1 METND
6 PVAAGGDVLSQAEV
20 ERLLAQVAEQ
30 DSKAT
35 VLKIDGEVEAH
46 NKETIQAYDFRNPA
60 YLAANEMRRLRIE
73 HEQYLTRLAALLSIY
88 VRMEFGLQM
97 SKLQTVSYSKFTENI
112 NNPAHLVLF
121 KIEPLRG
128 ICILDMNPR
137 LGLTIVDR
145 LMGGVG
151 ATPAQAQELSDIE
164 SALLEQVVQMFVGEY
179 CSHWHKIQEL
189 KPVILGHENSG
200 QFLQTAHSDTMM
212 LVMSVEARLGDCLE
226 QIQLAVPYGTIEPIL
241 RQLVD
246 KLDVD
251 LGGALPPV
259 NPKPR
264 WNPELESA
272 RIPVVAEWPQL
283 QITAR
288 DLTNLKVGD
297 VLPLEP
303 EIVNQVRVR
312 LASTPK
318 FTARLGTQGSK
329 WAVEITQPI
338 KS

>member
-1 METND
+1 METNE
-6 PVAAGGDVLSQAEV
+6 PVASSDVLSQAEV

-30 DSKAT
+30 ESKAT
-35 VLKIDGEVEAH
+35 VLKSDGEVEAH
-46 NKETIQAYDFRNPA
+46 SKDTIQAYDFRNPA
-60 YLAANEMRRLRIE
+60 YLADNEMRRLRIE
-73 HEQYLTRLAALLSIY
+73 HEQYLARLAALLSIY

-97 SKLQTVSYSKFTENI
+97 SKLQTIPYGKFTENI
-112 NNPAHLVLF
+112 HSPAHLVLF

-128 ICILDMNPR
+128 ICILDINPR

-145 LMGGVG
+145 LMGGTG

-164 SALLEQVVQMFVGEY
+164 AALLEQVVHMFIGEW
-179 CSHWHKIQEL
+179 CNHWSKIQQV

-200 QFLQTAHSDTMM
+200 QFLQVAHSDTMM
-212 LVMSVEARLGDCLE
+212 LVVSVESKLGDCLE
-226 QIQLAVPYGTIEPIL
+226 QVQLAMPYATIEPLL
-241 RQLVD
+241 RQITD

-251 LGGALPPV
+251 LGGTLPPL

-264 WNPELESA
+264 WNPELEHA
-272 RIPVVAEWPQL
+272 RIPITAEWPTL
-283 QITAR
+283 EMTAR
-288 DLTNLKVGD
+288 DLMNLKVGD

-303 EIVNQVRVR
+303 EIVNHVRLR

-318 FTARLGTQGSK
+318 FTGRLGTQGAK
-329 WAVEITQPI
+329 WAVEITQAI

>member
-1 METND
+1 MDTND
-6 PVAAGGDVLSQAEV
+6 PVAPAGDVLSQAEV

-30 DSKAT
+30 ESKAT
-35 VLKIDGEVEAH
+35 VLKSDGEVEAH

-112 NNPAHLVLF
+112 HNPAHLVLF

-164 SALLEQVVQMFVGEY
+164 SALLEQVVHMFVGEY
-179 CSHWHKIQEL
+179 CNHWHKIQEL

-226 QIQLAVPYGTIEPIL
+226 QIQLAFPYPTVEPLL
-241 RQLVD
+241 RHLGELVEAE
-246 KLDVD
+246 LAARRATPD
-251 LGGALPPV
+251 L
-259 NPKPR
+259 KPR
-264 WNPELESA
+264 WNSELEGA
-272 RIPVVAEWPQL
+272 RIPVTAEWPAL
-283 QITAR
+283 EMSAR
-288 DLTNLKVGD
+288 DLANLKVGD

-303 EIVNQVRVR
+303 EIVNHIR
-312 LASTPK
+312 LRLSKLAK
-318 FTARLGTQGSK
+318 FTGRLGTQAGK

>member
-1 METND
+1 MDNNQ

-30 DSKAT
+30 ESKAT

-46 NKETIQAYDFRNPA
+46 NKETIQPYDFRNPA
-60 YLAANEMRRLRIE
+60 YLADNEMRRLRIE

-97 SKLQTVSYSKFTENI
+97 SKLQTVSYSKFTDNI
-112 NNPAHLVLF
+112 HNPAHLVLF

-128 ICILDMNPR
+128 ICILDINPR
-137 LGLTIVDR
+137 FGLTIVDR
-145 LMGGVG
+145 LMGGTG
-151 ATPAQAQELSDIE
+151 ATPSQAQELSDIE
-164 SALLEQVVQMFVGEY
+164 SALLEQVVQMFIGEW
-179 CSHWHKIQEL
+179 CNHWQKFQQL

-288 DLTNLKVGD
+288 DLTNLKIGD

-312 LASTPK
+312 LASMPK
-318 FTARLGTQGSK
+318 FTARLGTQGAR